1 MPSRRPLLLL
11 ALLLTMLPGCGS
23 KPDTL
28 AETGYDQHEMD
39 AAIDRARREVGWFLS
54 QMQTG
59 HGSDWSVKVPIADG
73 EKVEHFW
80 LTSIAYKDG
89 QFTGLV
95 GNDPGVVSNVS
106 FGDERTVSWSQISD
120 WMFVRDGKIHGNYT
134 MRPLLKTLP
143 PEKARQLHAML
154 AQPERRVVSY
164 NASAY
169 RRF

>member
-1 MPSRRPLLLL
+1 MPARRWILLCALLL
-11 ALLLTMLPGCGS
+11 ACGCGS
-23 KPDTL
+23 KPETL
-28 AETGYDQHEMD
+28 AETGYDQREMD
-39 AAIDRARREVGWFLS
+39 WAIDRARREVGWFLS
-54 QMQTG
+54 QMQAG

-80 LTSIAYKDG
+80 LTSITYSNG
-89 QFTGLV
+89 QFSGLI

-106 FGDERTVSWSQISD
+106 FGDEWTVSWSQISD

-154 AQPERRVVSY
+154 AQPEQRVITHNATGYYRSY
-164 NASAY
+164 
-169 RRF
+169 